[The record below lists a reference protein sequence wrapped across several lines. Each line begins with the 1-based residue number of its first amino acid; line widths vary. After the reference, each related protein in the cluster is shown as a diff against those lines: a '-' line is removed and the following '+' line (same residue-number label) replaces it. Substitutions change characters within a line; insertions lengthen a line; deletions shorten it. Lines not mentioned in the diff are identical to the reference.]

1 MIGRLAA
8 ATALAA
14 GLVIAA
20 TAVTPAAPQSK
31 SKQEAKGSSIDQL
44 WRDPGNIAAKDL
56 FYGEGGTRYLPP
68 KGEYTVT
75 GLDTTGFSGGY
86 DVVDE
91 AGRKW
96 RVKTGVESQ
105 SEIVASRVL
114 WAIGYHQPVTHFV
127 AEWTIKGK
135 GPAPSVG
142 RFRLADDHK
151 TDGDWDWNKNPFTG
165 TREFKGLIVANL
177 VLNNWDLKAT
187 NNRIY
192 VMPKGVT
199 PSRRY
204 VVQDVGAALGR
215 TAWPTGTQSN
225 VDHFEQQRLIEK
237 VDGQRVIFDYKA
249 RHKELLDDITPADVV
264 WTCKLL
270 DQITDKQWEDI
281 FRAASYPTP
290 TAERFRTHLK
300 SKIAEGLALAGDA
313 RRSS

>member
-1 MIGRLAA
+1 VNPRF
-8 ATALAA
+8 ATGAALAA
-14 GLVIAA
+14 CLVIAA
-20 TAVTPAAPQSK
+20 TAATPAAPDTK
-31 SKQEAKGSSIDQL
+31 RTKAAPIAQL
-44 WRDPGNIAAKDL
+44 WRDPGDVAARDV
-56 FYGEGGTRYLPP
+56 FYGEGGDRLLPP
-68 KGEYTVT
+68 KGDYTVT

-114 WAIGYHQPVTHFV
+114 WAIGYYQPVMHFV
-127 AEWTIKGK
+127 PEWTIKGK
-135 GPAPSVG
+135 GRAPSVG

-151 TDGDWDWNKNPFTG
+151 TDGDWDWEKNPFVG
-165 TREFKGLIVANL
+165 TREFKGLVVANL

-192 VMPKGVT
+192 QMPKGIS
-199 PSRRY
+199 PARRY

-215 TAWPTGTQSN
+215 TGWPTGTQSN
-225 VDHFEQQRLIEK
+225 VDHFEQQQLISK
-237 VDGQRVIFDYKA
+237 VEGQHVAFDYHA

-264 WTCKLL
+264 WTCRLL
-270 DQITDKQWEDI
+270 DRITDRQWQDM
-281 FRAASYPTP
+281 FRAASYPAP
-290 TAERFRTHLK
+290 VAERFRAHLK
-300 SKIAEGLALAGDA
+300 AKIAEGLALAADA